1 MSNTDVITKIKNT
14 FHTAG
19 INSFSMYRYLTQ
31 PVDGIPEHTQKTRY
45 QDLSFIFQNLIR
57 KISLTKQ
64 ICKNF
69 WMLNIMSQILVLLSA
84 ISSLTL
90 STQTDFSN
98 TNTCCRARLPSC
110 ITFQIKMILRLQFPH
125 LLRILSKE
133 ICYLLLS
140 RIR

>member
-1 MSNTDVITKIKNT
+1 MITKIKNT
-14 FHTAG
+14 FDTAG

-90 STQTDFSN
+90 STQMDFSN
-98 TNTCCRARLPSC
+98 TNTCCHARLPSC
-110 ITFQIKMILRLQFPH
+110 ITFQIKMILRLQTPPH
-125 LLRILSKE
+125 S
-133 ICYLLLS
+133 
-140 RIR
+140 